1 MLIQPVEWHMKEVE
15 EEVPVDENLHLLQEK
30 SKDPIVRKISQSN
43 GDAQNQ
49 ANGKENWGSKKTL
62 SNKEL
67 NGGKINKSDANG
79 KYSNVFVLI

>member
-30 SKDPIVRKISQSN
+30 PKDSIVRKISQSN

-49 ANGKENWGSKKTL
+49 ANSKENWEGKKTL

-67 NGGKINKSDANG
+67 NGAKINKSDANG
-79 KYSNVFVLI
+79 LNGK